1 MKGDYK
7 MIPKKRPISYV
18 DKKVNELNDKID
30 LLEKQIPDIDQE
42 TEITSKLNDR
52 CDELE
57 AKNYQLKSD
66 IDRIIKAIEY
76 YKIELL
82 KPLKEV
88 IR

>member
-1 MKGDYK
+1 